1 MCLKYIFICTYIF
14 IYNSTTDTHTDM
26 QMLLKVPEFK
36 PQAQRKSES
45 KDVKLQHYRYKRFR
59 MRREG

>member
-1 MCLKYIFICTYIF
+1 MYIYIY

-26 QMLLKVPEFK
+26 QMLFKVPEFK